1 MVPQSVKDINA
12 KAQAERQRQ
21 FVELKTLSGRMGNA
35 AVGETLG
42 SSARPQQQGA
52 GAEAVT
58 TIAHV
63 HTIDLSENPLGVN
76 GAKMV
81 AQVGVDE
88 SRTLSLCSHLISWE
102 CPIHKRVLQSARGLP
117 LVFLSWPCMTLYLHA
132 VYLQVLNPQMTPYQ
146 FLSTVV
152 LNKCSIPEAG
162 GMTIAHAIMNS
173 NQAGRLVHRKRTSN
187 YILGGGT
194 IMSHIQVAGQL
205 YFVGGQEFIYPIHIP
220 LATGSPFI
228 GTVQQ
233 LAGEQNCGSHRRDAP

>member
-35 AVGETLG
+35 AVGAAALG

-52 GAEAVT
+52 GAEAGTSAQATSV
-58 TIAHV
+58 AHV

-81 AQVGVDE
+81 AQVGKDG
-88 SRTLSLCSHLISWE
+88 SRTLSLSTRRFSPSRKRPSHYVLGDG
-102 CPIHKRVLQSARGLP
+102 PIIKKVLRLEVSRPSLGLAI
-117 LVFLSWPCMTLYLHA
+117 LALYEAYASLPTHA
-132 VYLQVLNPQMTPYQ
+132 VHLQVLNPQMTPYQ

-173 NQAGRLVHRKRTSN
+173 NQVGHWVH
-187 YILGGGT
+187 
-194 IMSHIQVAGQL
+194 
-205 YFVGGQEFIYPIHIP
+205 
-220 LATGSPFI
+220 
-228 GTVQQ
+228 
-233 LAGEQNCGSHRRDAP
+233 